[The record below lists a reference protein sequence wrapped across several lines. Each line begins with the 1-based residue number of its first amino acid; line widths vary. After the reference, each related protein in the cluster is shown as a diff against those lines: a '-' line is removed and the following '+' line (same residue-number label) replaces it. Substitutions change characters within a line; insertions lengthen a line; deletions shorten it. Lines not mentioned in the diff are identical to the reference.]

1 MKSTVNVECSP
12 EEARRFMGLPDV
24 TPINEQLVAE
34 MGKRMEAN
42 LKLMSGESLMSSWM
56 SVGAQAQDAFV
67 KLMTSGVEPGFLMN
81 SSPSRRIASF
91 GVHSTRPSRSR
102 ASTILRATTIETS
115 SCSAWSCSYLQ
126 VS

>member
-1 MKSTVNVECSP
+1 MKFTVNVECSP

-24 TPINEQLVAE
+24 TPINEALVEE

-67 KLMTSGVEPGFLMN
+67 KLMTSA
-81 SSPSRRIASF
+81 AS
-91 GVHSTRPSRSR
+91 GA
-102 ASTILRATTIETS
+102 ASTAPREKP
-115 SCSAWSCSYLQ
+115 
-126 VS
+126 